1 MRNFWIQLT
10 CIVAL
15 PLTGWS
21 QNITLESCLNQA
33 VATNPLYRMQ
43 ERLPVIEEAQAKQV
57 TAMWLPSLKLGGQAT
72 WQSQVTSVPIEFP
85 GINIPTPTKDQYRV
99 TADVQQT
106 IWDGG
111 MIQAQEQLLKAQT
124 AVQQQS
130 LETQL
135 YAIKEQ
141 VIQTYFNIRLAQD
154 QLNLLQTQQQS
165 IQGRLKQIHDLVN
178 AQITSISDE
187 RQLEMKAEELALNIL
202 DARAQKQVALDALE
216 TLTGQPYD
224 TTAVF
229 EDYTMATADE
239 TQHPMIA
246 LYARQTEATK
256 AQETIILR
264 QNRPQIGAFATAG
277 YGRPGLNMLSNEFDT
292 YAIVGARL
300 TWDLSKFYNGTQ
312 KHALAVQRLQ
322 REQIQDQQ
330 DAWQKGQDVQMQRE
344 ENALASAERSRDS
357 WDRRLALAQA
367 NRKDYEG
374 RYDAGLVAYSELLDR
389 ITEEQTAE
397 QMVTQARVRAQW
409 QEARIAWLKG
419 EL

>member
-1 MRNFWIQLT
+1 MRNFWIRLT
-10 CIVAL
+10 CILSL
-15 PLTGWS
+15 PLAGWS
-21 QNITLESCLNQA
+21 QNITLESCLEQA
-33 VATNPLYRMQ
+33 VATNPLFRMQ
-43 ERLPVIEEAQAKQV
+43 ERLPSIQEAQAKQV
-57 TAMWLPSLKLGGQAT
+57 TAMWLPTVKLGGQAT
-72 WQSQVTSVPIEFP
+72 WQSQVTSVPLEFP

-99 TADVQQT
+99 TADIQQT

-111 MIQAQEQLLKAQT
+111 MIRAQENLLEAQT
-124 AVQQQS
+124 AVQKQS

-135 YAIKEQ
+135 YSIKEQ

-154 QLNLLQTQQQS
+154 QLNLLRTQQQS
-165 IQGRLKQIHDLVN
+165 IQGRLKQVHDLVN

-187 RQLEMKAEELALNIL
+187 RQLQMKAEELALNIL
-202 DARAQKQVALDALE
+202 DARAQKQVALDALK
-216 TLTGQPYD
+216 TLTGQLYD

-229 EDYTMATADE
+229 GDFAPAASPDV
-239 TQHPMIA
+239 QHPMVE

-256 AQETIILR
+256 AQESIILR

-277 YGRPGLNMLSNEFDT
+277 YGRPGLNMLSDQFDT

-322 REQIQDQQ
+322 RDQIQDQQ
-330 DAWQKGQDVQMQRE
+330 DAWKQSQDVQLERE
-344 ENALASAERSRDS
+344 ENALASAQRSRDS
-357 WDRRLALAQA
+357 WDRRLVLAQA

-374 RYDAGLVAYSELLDR
+374 RYEAGLVAYSELLDR

-409 QEARIAWLKG
+409 QEARIAWLQGK
-419 EL
+419 L